1 MANFDFKGLAK
12 VLGIA
17 AGTGVAA
24 AGAYGLS
31 KEAWNSYM
39 NGRYGDAALC
49 AMGAGSA
56 ACLTG
61 LGVKAYTNITLPT
74 VLTMDQTTVDAFNKV
89 ADAAKGV
96 GVNL

>member
-17 AGTGVAA
+17 AGTGIAVA
-24 AGAYGLS
+24 GTYGLS
-31 KEAWNSYM
+31 KEAWKSYQE
-39 NGRYGDAALC
+39 GKYGDAAFC

-74 VLTMDQTTVDAFNKV
+74 TITMDQTTVDAFNKV
-89 ADAAKGV
+89 ADAAKGI